1 MVGGSTV
8 PFRVCGVLPVSEV
21 MSFYNNGG
29 ARRPRGQT
37 SRKKHVKDGVGS
49 CVVVIETKVGASV
62 TRK

>member
-1 MVGGSTV
+1 
-8 PFRVCGVLPVSEV
+8 

-49 CVVVIETKVGASV
+49 CVVVIAKVGASV